1 MKYSVLMVCA
11 LLAAVAACSRNET
24 SAPPVAKPTVTLA
37 KDRAAIGSPLKMT
50 YKFEVAENATFDADY
65 AVFVHIVGP
74 DGETLWQD
82 DHTPTVP
89 TSQWKPGQTIEYE
102 RTVFVP
108 NYPYIGDASVRIGL
122 YKPEGGNRLPLDA
135 PDAGMH
141 AYDVARLNILPQ
153 AENIYLIYREGWH
166 GAEVDPT
173 NPLNEWQWTKKVASI
188 AFRNPKRDATFYLD
202 CDARTDLFTPPQH
215 VTITVGGQPIGSF
228 EADNKD
234 PKLRTFP
241 ISAEQF
247 GDGDMAEIVIE
258 VDRTFTGP
266 GDPRELGIRVYHAFV
281 EPK

>member
-1 MKYSVLMVCA
+1 MACA
-11 LLAAVAACSRNET
+11 LLVAASACSRNET
-24 SAPPVAKPTVTLA
+24 SAPPVAKPTLTLN

-50 YKFEVAENATFDADY
+50 YRFDVAGNATFDGDY

-82 DHTPTVP
+82 DHTPSVP
-89 TSQWKPGQTIEYE
+89 TSQWKPGQAIEYD

-108 NYPYIGDASVRIGL
+108 NYPYIGDATIRIGL
-122 YKPEGGNRLPLDA
+122 YKPDGGGRLPLEA
-135 PDAGMH
+135 QEAGMQE
-141 AYDVARLNILPQ
+141 YEVAKLSLLPQ

-166 GAEVDPT
+166 GAEVDPG
-173 NPLNEWQWTKKVASI
+173 NPLNEWQWTKKVASVS
-188 AFRNPKRDATFYLD
+188 FRNPKRDATFYLHS
-202 CDARTDLFTPPQH
+202 DARTDLFTPPQQ
-215 VTITVGGQPIGSF
+215 VTITIGGQQIGSF
-228 EADNKD
+228 AADSKD

-241 ISAEQF
+241 ITAAQF
-247 GDGDMAEIVIE
+247 GDGDMSEIVIE